1 VELDASHAGPAAPE
15 EVVMVRNARRILAAA
30 EPAGE
35 LGTLEGLLDQ
45 VDRTGAGAVAL
56 LGNLT
61 GTGGRQE
68 AHRALFKTLGPPR
81 VQTFWVPGAQD
92 APLAGYL
99 RESYNVEMVYPFLHG
114 VHGSIAMSS
123 DHLLFAGMG
132 GELVDDPDAEREERQ
147 ALRYPAWEAEY
158 RLKVLR
164 ELAHDYQKVFLF
176 TTVPAHKG
184 LQRPGSEI
192 LAELIKTY
200 SPRVALVAGGE
211 GVRKEMLANTLVVF
225 PGSLARGEYAVVDV
239 QDRTVQAAKLA

>member
-1 VELDASHAGPAAPE
+1 
-15 EVVMVRNARRILAAA
+15 MVRNTRRILAAA

-35 LGTLEGLLDQ
+35 LGTLEGLLEQ
-45 VDRTGAGAVAL
+45 VDQTGAGAVAL
-56 LGNLT
+56 LGDLT
-61 GTGGRQE
+61 GAGGRPE
-68 AHRALFKTLGPPR
+68 SYRSLFKTLGRPR
-81 VQTFWVPGAQD
+81 IQTFWVPGAQD

-99 RESYNVEMVYPFLHG
+99 RESYNVETVYPFLHG
-114 VHGSIAMSS
+114 VHGAIAMSP

-132 GELVDDPDAEREERQ
+132 GELVDDPDTQREEQR

-158 RLKVLR
+158 RLKVIR

-184 LQRPGSEI
+184 LRRPGSEM

-211 GVRKEMLANTLVVF
+211 GVRKEMLANTMVVF

-239 QDRTVQAAKLA
+239 QERTVQPAKLA

>member
-1 VELDASHAGPAAPE
+1 
-15 EVVMVRNARRILAAA
+15 MVRNARRILAAA

-68 AHRALFKTLGPPR
+68 AHRGLFKTLGRSR

-99 RESYNVEMVYPFLHG
+99 RESYNAELVYPFLHG
-114 VHGSIAMSS
+114 VHGAIAMSS

-132 GELVDDPDAEREERQ
+132 GELVDDPDTEREERQ
-147 ALRYPAWEAEY
+147 ALRYPAWEVEY

-184 LQRPGSEI
+184 LHRPGSEI

-200 SPRVALVAGGE
+200 RPRVALVAGGE
-211 GVRKEMLANTLVVF
+211 GVRTEMLASTLVVF
-225 PGSLARGEYAVVDV
+225 PGSLAHGEYAVVDV
-239 QDRTVQAAKLA
+239 EDRTVQPAKLA